1 MTSSLREKILSSL
14 NWRYAVKRFD
24 STKKI
29 SAEDW
34 AVLEE
39 SLRLAPSSYGL
50 QPWKFLLV
58 ENQALLAE
66 LRKVSW
72 NQSQVTDSSHF
83 IVFLYRK
90 NVDEAWVK
98 NFIASVAETRGVPLA
113 NLDGY
118 RDIIIG
124 DVVKGPRAQVAE
136 PWAQRQTYIA
146 MGMFMETAALLGID
160 TCPMEGLDP
169 AAYDKI
175 LGLEGSGWATVA
187 ACPAGYRSPED
198 KLQFAKK
205 VRFSRDKVFEVR

>member
-1 MTSSLREKILSSL
+1 MRETILNSLH
-14 NWRYAVKRFD
+14 WRYAVKRFD
-24 STKKI
+24 SAKKI

-58 ENQALLAE
+58 KNPEILAE
-66 LRKVSW
+66 LRKASW
-72 NQSQVTDSSHF
+72 NQSQVTDCSHF

-90 NVDEAWVK
+90 IIDEAWVD
-98 NFIASVAETRGVPLA
+98 AYMAHVAETRGVPLSS
-113 NLDGY
+113 LDGH
-118 RDIIIG
+118 RNAIIG
-124 DVVKGPRAQVAE
+124 DVVKGPRAKVIE

-146 MGMFMETAALLGID
+146 MGMLMESAALLGID

-169 AAYDKI
+169 AAYDQI
-175 LGLEGSGWATVA
+175 LKLEGSGWATVA
-187 ACPAGYRSPED
+187 ACPVGYRSSED

-205 VRFSRDKVFEVR
+205 VRFPKHKVFEVRS